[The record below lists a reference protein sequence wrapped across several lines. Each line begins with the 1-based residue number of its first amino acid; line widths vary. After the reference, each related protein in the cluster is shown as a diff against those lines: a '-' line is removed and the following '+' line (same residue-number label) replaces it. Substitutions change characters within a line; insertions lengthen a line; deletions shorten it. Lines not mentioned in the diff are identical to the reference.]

1 MNKKNQFY
9 NNTTV
14 YKPWGHEYIVY
25 NNKDLLGITFLSIK
39 YGHKTSLHCHPTKKT
54 GFIILDG
61 DAEVQIGIYKENIK
75 KFKPLSRLIFRPGL
89 FHSIKA
95 VSKKGLYALEF
106 ETPYLKKDLVRLRDN
121 YGRKSKEYEG
131 KKFTKN
137 LDSKSVKFKVPK
149 LGESNK
155 YRFNDKE
162 IIIEKTKNLKN
173 LSMKDKNST
182 LAILDGH
189 LTDKRGQK
197 VISYGEIIKTTT
209 LKILSESFEIKK
221 PLTIMRF
228 SINKN
233 KIKKTY
239 KLN

>member
-106 ETPYLKKDLVRLRDN
+106 ETPYHTKDLVRLRDN

-137 LDSKSVKFKVPK
+137 LDSKSIKFKVPK
-149 LGESNK
+149 
-155 YRFNDKE
+155 
-162 IIIEKTKNLKN
+162 
-173 LSMKDKNST
+173 
-182 LAILDGH
+182 
-189 LTDKRGQK
+189 
-197 VISYGEIIKTTT
+197 
-209 LKILSESFEIKK
+209 
-221 PLTIMRF
+221 
-228 SINKN
+228 
-233 KIKKTY
+233 
-239 KLN
+239 

>member
-1 MNKKNQFY
+1 MKY
-9 NNTTV
+9 NYDNRIIL
-14 YKPWGHEYIVY
+14 KPWGEEYNIY
-25 NNKDLLGITFLSIK
+25 RNKKKCAITYLKIK
-39 YGHKTSLHCHPTKKT
+39 KNFSTSLHCHPKKKT
-54 GFIILDG
+54 GFLIISG
-61 DAEVQIGIYKENIK
+61 TAEVQIGIYKENIK

-137 LDSKSVKFKVPK
+137 LDSKSIKFKVPK
-149 LGESNK
+149 LGESSK
-155 YRFNDKE
+155 YRFNNKE

-209 LKILSESFEIKK
+209 LKILSESFEIIK